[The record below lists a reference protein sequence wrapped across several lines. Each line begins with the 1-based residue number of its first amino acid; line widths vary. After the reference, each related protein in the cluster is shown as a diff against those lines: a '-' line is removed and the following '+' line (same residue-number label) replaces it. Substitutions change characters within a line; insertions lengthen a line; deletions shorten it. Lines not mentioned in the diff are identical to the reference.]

1 MKTRIFAVFGT
12 LALSVAGLSAQSSQT
27 VTGTVTDA
35 MCGAHHMMQGA
46 SAAECTHACVKQG
59 SDYALASGDKVYTL
73 KGDKTQ
79 FDKLAGQAVTVKGK
93 VTGNTIA
100 VESIAPTKS

>member
-1 MKTRIFAVFGT
+1 VKTKLFVVIGS
-12 LALSVAGLSAQSSQT
+12 LALGGASLFAQSAQT

-35 MCGAHHMMQGA
+35 MCGAHHTMKDM
-46 SAAECTHACVKQG
+46 SAADCTRMCVKGG

-79 FDKLAGQAVTVKGK
+79 FDKYAGQNVTVKGK
-93 VTGNTIA
+93 VDGKTIA
-100 VESIAPTKS
+100 VESIAPAKS